1 MSKRSIAASI
11 FVAALA
17 AFIASSIW
25 YGAIFGGV
33 WRQLAP
39 SASSSVGPLEIIA
52 QFIRNLIVAA
62 ALARL
67 IVQAGAVN
75 WVGAV
80 RVGLWCWLGFQAMA
94 IAGSVIHEGYPLT
107 LYAIHTGDAVVTTVL
122 MSFVIGFWRQRS
134 LRSQTVN
141 VER

>member
-1 MSKRSIAASI
+1 MSIRSIAASI